1 MHEGTLRRSLQQ
13 NCGYTVTL
21 TGHSL
26 GAGVATYA
34 AVLLQRRLGWRVK
47 VRAVSPPP
55 PLTPAK
61 TSSVGVGHWSV
72 LAVAVQAL

>member
-34 AVLLQRRLGWRVK
+34 AVLLQRRLGRRVK
-47 VRAVSPPP
+47 VRTFAFAPPCT
-55 PLTPAK
+55 LTN
-61 TSSVGVGHWSV
+61 
-72 LAVAVQAL
+72 